1 MRNVMQFAA
10 IGALAAGMA
19 FAQTSVPSPSANPQ
33 AGFNS
38 GNHGRMVR
46 QHLAN
51 VSQKLNLTSEQQ
63 QEMQTIFRQAR
74 ETAKPVREQL
84 RTNRQALAAAVKAD
98 RTSEIQQ
105 LATARGN
112 LVGQMTAIHGQARA
126 KFYQTLT
133 PEQRVKADQM
143 HHEFRQQMR
152 ERWSQR
158 SRG

>member
-1 MRNVMQFAA
+1 MQFAT

-19 FAQTSVPSPSANPQ
+19 FAQASGPYPSANPP
-33 AGFNS
+33 AGSSS
-38 GNHGRMVR
+38 GNHGKMAQ

-51 VSQKLNLTSEQQ
+51 ISQKLHLSSEQQ
-63 QEMQTIFRQAR
+63 QQMQTIFRQAR
-74 ETAKPVREQL
+74 ESAKPVRGQL

-98 RTSEIQQ
+98 RTSDIQQ
-105 LATARGN
+105 LATTRGN
-112 LVGQMTAIHGQARA
+112 LLGQMTAIYGQARA

-133 PEQRVKADQM
+133 AEQRAKADQM

-158 SRG
+158 NSG

>member
-1 MRNVMQFAA
+1 MQFAA
-10 IGALAAGMA
+10 IGALATGMA
-19 FAQTSVPSPSANPQ
+19 FAQASAPPPSTNPQ
-33 AGFNS
+33 AESRS
-38 GNHGRMVR
+38 GNHGKMVR

-63 QEMQTIFRQAR
+63 QQMQAIFRQAR
-74 ETAKPVREQL
+74 ESAKPFREQL
-84 RTNRQALAAAVKAD
+84 RTNHQAFVAAVKAD

-105 LATARGN
+105 LSRARGN
-112 LVGQMTAIHGQARA
+112 LVGQMTAIYGQARA

-133 PEQRVKADQM
+133 PEQRAKADQM

-158 SRG
+158 NSG